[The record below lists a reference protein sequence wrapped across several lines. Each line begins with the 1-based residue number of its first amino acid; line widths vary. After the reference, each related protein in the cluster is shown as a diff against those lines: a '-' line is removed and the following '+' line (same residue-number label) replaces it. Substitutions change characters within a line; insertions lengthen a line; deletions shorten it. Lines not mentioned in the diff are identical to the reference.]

1 MSIICITGAASGIGK
16 ATAFALAQKGHT
28 ILATTETEAQAE
40 SLQSLVQEQSLESM
54 VSVWKLDVTNSEDR
68 ETLREKHI
76 DVMIH
81 NAGVAFTGSLLDV
94 PVSIIK
100 QNFEVNLFAI
110 LEINKIILPPMIERR
125 SGRVIAI
132 SSIAGR
138 VPLPFFAPYGMTKFA
153 LSTAMFDQRKE
164 LEAIESGVSV
174 SVVEPGAYHTG
185 FNQQMVESRQ
195 EFMSPDSP
203 FAASHEKRLEKD
215 LKQFDLIEE
224 KKLDS
229 IVDAIVHAST
239 VKNPRFRYS
248 RPYLQAWGVRVLRM
262 FGL

>member
-1 MSIICITGAASGIGK
+1 MSTICITGAGSGIGK
-16 ATAFALAQKGHT
+16 ATAFALANKGHT
-28 ILATTETEAQAE
+28 VLATTETEAQAE
-40 SLQSLVQEQSLESM
+40 SLRALVQEQSLESTL
-54 VSVWKLDVTNSEDR
+54 SVWKLNVTDLEDR
-68 ETLREKHI
+68 ETLRDTHI

-100 QNFEVNLFAI
+100 NNFEVNLFAI
-110 LEINKIILPPMIERR
+110 LELNKIILPPMIARK

-138 VPLPFFAPYGMTKFA
+138 IPLPFFGPYGMTKFA
-153 LSTAMFDQRKE
+153 LSTAMFDLRKE
-164 LEAIESGVSV
+164 LKAVDSGVHV

-185 FNQQMVESRQ
+185 FNQQMVESRR
-195 EFMSPDSP
+195 EFMTPESP
-203 FAASHEKRLEKD
+203 FAASHEQRLEKD
-215 LKQFDLIEE
+215 LKQFDFIEE

-229 IVDAIVHAST
+229 IVDAIVQAAT

-248 RPYLQAWGVRVLRM
+248 RPYIQAWGVRVLRM
-262 FGL
+262 FGI